1 MGAASSLE
9 SSAAQAQEILREIF
23 SSLHNGFKIRLWD
36 ESEISLGREV
46 RPVTVIIHSPRALKR
61 ILLNP
66 TAAEFGEAYCDG
78 DIDFSGDLFEV
89 MQVGNSMEEIDL
101 SFWDRVKIGL
111 RVKRILE

>member
-9 SSAAQAQEILREIF
+9 SSATQAREILREIF
-23 SSLHNGFKIRLWD
+23 SSLHDGFKIRLWD
-36 ESEISLGREV
+36 ESEISLGLEV
-46 RPVTVIIHSPRALKR
+46 HPVTIIIHSPRALKR

-111 RVKRILE
+111 RVKRIPE